1 MGSSQLSPRGA
12 LFMGFLFIV
21 CGVPAIL
28 IGSGVLSPSNADPT
42 TPGWVTVCVG
52 LLFVVAGLTVILDY
66 DVAGGVGPDGD
77 FRPDTPF
84 AIRAANLG
92 LGMTIIGLM
101 TAVFGLVA
109 FGSGTRRFSS
119 AMSLP
124 FVTRQWVSSEMSGRV
139 AFGAATVLMALM
151 FICCTVLGI
160 ERLWRAHK
168 G

>member
-1 MGSSQLSPRGA
+1 MGSSQLSPLGA
-12 LFMGFLFIV
+12 LLVGFIFIV
-21 CGVPAIL
+21 CGMPAIL
-28 IGSGVLSPSNADPT
+28 IGSGVLTRADPA
-42 TPGWVTVCVG
+42 TPAWVTVCVG

-66 DVAGGVGPDGD
+66 DVARGVGPDGD
-77 FRPDTPF
+77 LPPGTPF
-84 AIRAANLG
+84 AIRVANFA
-92 LGMTIIGLM
+92 LGMTIVGLM
-101 TAVFGLVA
+101 TTVFGWVA
-109 FGSGTRRFSS
+109 FGSGPRRFSA